1 METQREASAYAL
13 FLCKCR
19 PFETSYI
26 SRGDCFAAMAN
37 CYGDEAVAPSFVR
50 FTELLSS
57 SFHCSVLR
65 VLKLEFTLNTFAHQ
79 LLREYA
85 SVEWLFRSAFSG
97 AAVEECHR
105 LSLQH

>member
-57 SFHCSVLR
+57 SFHCSALR
-65 VLKLEFTLNTFAHQ
+65 VLKIRIHFK
-79 LLREYA
+79 Y
-85 SVEWLFRSAFSG
+85 FRPSTS
-97 AAVEECHR
+97 ERIRIC
-105 LSLQH
+105 